1 MKKCTVNGLL
11 SLLSFLLLLLI
22 ILLRTK
28 AAHNMSQLQTPE
40 KTPETKK

>member
-1 MKKCTVNGLL
+1 MGYYYYYH
-11 SLLSFLLLLLI
+11 FYYFFILLLV